1 MQPTALLVTV
11 TGRDRPGVTAVI
23 FAALAAHDVDVRDVV
38 QTTNGDRAQLA
49 ILIDLQGDAATLR
62 HSVASTAKAFGVDSQ
77 VIAAGQDAHVVHS
90 ARRPRSRPG
99 RSRAFAVGTRLRAGA
114 LGDVAKRVADVGG
127 NIESMW
133 QSSDDTF
140 TGVEMSLDGDTARL
154 RPTLIASAGDTGLD
168 VAVGPPGARPRGR
181 RLLVLD
187 ADAVLPSTRLSPRVG
202 TFVRAA
208 HRVGC
213 SVAAVARGP
222 SADRLAGLGLDDI
235 VPLHD
240 VEETLRALA
249 AEQDVP
255 VLRVVAVGDAADHS
269 RLLAG
274 AGTAIAVD
282 GNAARRAAADTSGAS
297 GYLDSVLY
305 VLGRM

>member
-1 MQPTALLVTV
+1 MQPTTVLVTV

-38 QTTNGDRAQLA
+38 QTTTGPRAQLA
-49 ILIDLQGDAATLR
+49 ILVDLRGDIAALR
-62 HSVASTAKAFGVDSQ
+62 HSVASTAKAFGVEAQ

-90 ARRPRSRPG
+90 TRRPRSRPG
-99 RSRAFAVGTRLRAGA
+99 RSRAVAVGTTLRAGA

-133 QSSDDTF
+133 QSSDATF

-154 RPTLIASAGDTGLD
+154 RPALIASAGETGLD

-187 ADAVLPSTRLSPRVG
+187 ADATLPGSRISPRVG

-213 SVAAVARGP
+213 SVAAVASRP
-222 SADRLAGLGLDDI
+222 SADRLAGLGLDD
-235 VPLHD
+235 VVSLRD
-240 VEETLRALA
+240 VDETLRTLA
-249 AEQDVP
+249 TDQDVP
-255 VLRVVAVGDAADHS
+255 LARVLAVGDANDSS

-282 GNAARRAAADTSGAS
+282 TGAARRAAADSSGAT
-297 GYLDSVLY
+297 GFLDSVLY
-305 VLGRM
+305 LLDRM